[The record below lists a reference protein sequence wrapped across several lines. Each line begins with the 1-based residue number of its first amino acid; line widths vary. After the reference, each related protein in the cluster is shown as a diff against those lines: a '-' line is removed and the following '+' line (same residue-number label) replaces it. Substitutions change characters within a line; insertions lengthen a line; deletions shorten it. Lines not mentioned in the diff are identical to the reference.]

1 MFWIT
6 TFFSTVV
13 VDLVVAIEIGMVL
26 AVFLFMKRM
35 SEVTNIGI
43 VTHELKDGEEVEDSN
58 ATENNLIPKGV
69 EVLKSTDLSFW
80 CR

>member
-1 MFWIT
+1 
-6 TFFSTVV
+6 
-13 VDLVVAIEIGMVL
+13 MVL

-43 VTHELKDGEEVEDSN
+43 VTRELKDGEEVEDSN

-69 EVLKSTDLSFW
+69 EVFEINGPFFLVPLKNLK
-80 CR
+80 RL